1 MRFARNSCAAARSRE
16 VCGAVILACIS
27 ASLTLGSALALAR
40 TSQAQNE
47 NPLATS
53 GVTIVLAPKLM
64 AGHPATLAVLGVDGK
79 LAAGVRVDLGDGQS
93 VTTDRTGRALF
104 TVPATGDYLLAKS
117 SGASAA
123 ALIDPA
129 VGASEPKATT
139 LLPIVSMHDR
149 FWICGAELSGEADA
163 NTVKI
168 DGQPALVMAAS
179 PICLVALPGPNAK
192 PGPASLSIEAPG
204 VKWTAMTTLVSLE
217 FDPPKPALKPGQR
230 GQLVVR
236 AEGSSQR
243 LRIVVQNET
252 PSVLKFVRGDVREL
266 VTSGGSE
273 NFAAIKVQATASGN
287 FSFTA
292 RLLPEPDTASAERF
306 LRAAETLA
314 PQELERRIAD
324 SASRLARHPRDA
336 EKVRTELDRI
346 TTSTGASDF
355 RTLLDA
361 ARDAL

>member
-1 MRFARNSCAAARSRE
+1 
-16 VCGAVILACIS
+16 
-27 ASLTLGSALALAR
+27 
-40 TSQAQNE
+40 
-47 NPLATS
+47 
-53 GVTIVLAPKLM
+53 
-64 AGHPATLAVLGVDGK
+64 
-79 LAAGVRVDLGDGQS
+79 
-93 VTTDRTGRALF
+93 
-104 TVPATGDYLLAKS
+104 VPATGDYLLARS

-139 LLPIVSMHDR
+139 LPAVVSMHDR

-168 DGQPALVMAAS
+168 NSQPALVMAAS

-192 PGPASLSIEAPG
+192 SGPASLSIEAPG
-204 VKWTAMTTLVSLE
+204 VKWSATTTLVSLE

-292 RLLPEPDTASAERF
+292 RLLPEPDAASAERF

-324 SASRLARHPRDA
+324 LASRLARHPRDA
-336 EKVRTELDRI
+336 EKVRTELERI

-361 ARDAL
+361 ARAAL